1 MTRNNETNTYTD
13 EAGRFASGNPGR
25 PKGARHKVTRSVEV
39 LLEGQAEQI
48 TQAAIDKA
56 LGGDAT
62 ALRLCLE
69 RIAPARKD
77 SPVQFD
83 LPPIKDA
90 NEAARAAQAVLEAV
104 SAGSITPLEGATIM
118 GLVESYRRT
127 LETSEL
133 EQRIATLETTSERS

>member
-1 MTRNNETNTYTD
+1 MQVDETLIRNVVEQVLSQVGNNGAAKSNAAPSNAPAPSASNSGGGTY
-13 EAGRFASGNPGR
+13 AGRFGLF
-25 PKGARHKVTRSVEV
+25 T
-39 LLEGQAEQI
+39 
-48 TQAAIDKA
+48 
-56 LGGDAT
+56 
-62 ALRLCLE
+62 
-69 RIAPARKD
+69 
-77 SPVQFD
+77 
-83 LPPIKDA
+83 DA